1 LDPLLF
7 LFFFSYGAVE
17 ITSLETNKVLKVN
30 GHRLKPFYESW
41 TTELTASVELA
52 EPIYEE
58 WASNISSQWHKTKEL
73 TGRQPSTKREKKNR
87 FAFFFPYLLL
97 FAFYFIFVILL
108 YSFSFISTLRTM
120 LCFKC
125 GGIGRMLVFLFWF
138 SLLFQKQ
145 KNKKKQISMF
155 DLSNSYWF
163 MRLWVLYMR
172 INWDRWRYKSNEW
185 VCMQVLRFNWF
196 RDWLWKYVMLTL

>member
-1 LDPLLF
+1 MDPLLF

-73 TGRQPSTKREKKNR
+73 TGRQPSIKREKKTD
-87 FAFFFPYLLL
+87 LL
-97 FAFYFIFVILL
+97 
-108 YSFSFISTLRTM
+108 SFSFIFYFLHFTL
-120 LCFKC
+120 
-125 GGIGRMLVFLFWF
+125 FLSFFYIPFLLFQHWGQCCVLSVGVLGECWF
-138 SLLFQKQ
+138 SLLFQKK
-145 KNKKKQISMF
+145 KNFYVWSFELLLVYENVSIT
-155 DLSNSYWF
+155 
-163 MRLWVLYMR
+163 
-172 INWDRWRYKSNEW
+172 YKN
-185 VCMQVLRFNWF
+185 
-196 RDWLWKYVMLTL
+196 